1 MKQTNNSN
9 TQKVLG
15 RTTPGEEKFS
25 PTVMADSLEVMEAYC
40 RGRIASL
47 ESSLNGLTIADNTSE
62 IISLCQEIKK
72 ERKLL
77 AQIAAKK

>member
-1 MKQTNNSN
+1 MKQTNTTNS
-9 TQKVLG
+9 QKVTS
-15 RTTPGEEKFS
+15 RVTSSEEKFS
-25 PTVMADSLEVMEAYC
+25 PTIMADSLEVMEAYC

-47 ESSLNGLTIADNTSE
+47 EVSLNSLTIADNTKE

-77 AQIAAKK
+77 AQIIAKK

>member
-1 MKQTNNSN
+1 MKQTNSSNS
-9 TQKVLG
+9 QKVTS
-15 RTTPGEEKFS
+15 RVTPAEEKFS
-25 PTVMADSLEVMEAYC
+25 PTIMADSLEVMEAYC

-47 ESSLNGLTIADNTSE
+47 EASLNSLTIADNTRE

-77 AQIAAKK
+77 VQIIAKK